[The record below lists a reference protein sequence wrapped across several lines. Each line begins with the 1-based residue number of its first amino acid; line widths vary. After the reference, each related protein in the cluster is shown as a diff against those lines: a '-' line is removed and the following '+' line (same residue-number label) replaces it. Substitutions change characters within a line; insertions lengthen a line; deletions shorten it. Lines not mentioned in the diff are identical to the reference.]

1 MTWDGIRIPSGFLEA
16 SEADGDVIGFSEE
29 RRPIRARVLGDG
41 PRKVFLMAGAHA
53 DEPVGPT
60 TLRALVRADH
70 STPFF
75 QSLFSDCTLYV
86 VPHVNPDGEARNARW
101 RAAWPDPEAYM
112 AGVQREVP
120 GRDLEFGFPDM
131 RPENEAVAA
140 FMRVHAPYRVHASL
154 HGMGFSEG
162 ALLLIDKNWAYRTEA
177 LQQTFIQAANAH
189 GLGMHD
195 HNRKGEKGF
204 FRIAAG
210 FSTTPEGEAMR
221 RYFLSHDE
229 PETAALF
236 RMSSMEYVR
245 SLGGDPLC
253 AVTELPLFLVDASAG
268 PAGQPERPE
277 AYMAFRERLPAIR
290 SGLADGRSMRSEW
303 APFGLTPVPVASAV
317 DIHLRTLAALIRTA
331 T

>member
-1 MTWDGIRIPSGFLEA
+1 MTWDGIHIPAGFLEA
-16 SEADGDVIGFSEE
+16 SEADGEVIGFSEE
-29 RRPIRARVLGDG
+29 QRPIRARVLGSG
-41 PRKVFLMAGAHA
+41 PRRIFLMGGAHA

-75 QSLFSDCTLYV
+75 QSLFSEWTLCV
-86 VPHVNPDGEARNARW
+86 VPHVNPDGEARNAGW
-101 RAAWPDPEAYM
+101 RDAWPDPEAYM
-112 AGVQREVP
+112 AGVRREPP

-131 RPENEAVAA
+131 RPENEVVAA
-140 FMRVHAPYRVHASL
+140 FMRKYAPFRVHASL

-162 ALLLIDKNWAYRTEA
+162 ALLLIEKNWAYRTEA
-177 LQQTFIQAANAH
+177 LQRAFIRAANTH
-189 GLGMHD
+189 GLGLHD

-210 FSTTPEGEAMR
+210 FTTTPEGEAMR

-253 AVTELPLFLVDASAG
+253 AVTELPLFLVDGS
-268 PAGQPERPE
+268 AGQPERPE
-277 AYMAFRERLPAIR
+277 AYLAFRERLPAIR
-290 SGLADGRSMRSEW
+290 SGLANGRSVRSEW
-303 APFGLTPVPVASAV
+303 TPFGLPPVPVTSAV
-317 DIHLRTLAALIRTA
+317 DIHLQTLAALIQTA